1 MKNFIDPNEKS
12 IQLKKINN
20 NKLDFK
26 KFLRSSNSVKW
37 IECNN
42 LEINIEGPIN
52 KLIFKKCKNIKL
64 SVDKTISGIEI
75 NRCDNIHI
83 YTSKNRD
90 INHLD
95 IFKSSIILD
104 IYEED
109 LELTNIIKDSKSSLV
124 IENKN

>member
-1 MKNFIDPNEKS
+1 MKNFIVPNEKS

-26 KFLRSSNSVKW
+26 NFLRSNNSVKW

-75 NRCDNIHI
+75 NRCDNINI

-104 IYEED
+104 IDEED
-109 LELTNIIKDSKSSLV
+109 LELTCIVKDSESSLV